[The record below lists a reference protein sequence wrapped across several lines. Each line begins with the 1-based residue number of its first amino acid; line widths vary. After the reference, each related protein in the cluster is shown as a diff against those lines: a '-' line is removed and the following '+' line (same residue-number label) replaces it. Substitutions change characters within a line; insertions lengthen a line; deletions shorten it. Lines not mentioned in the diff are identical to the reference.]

1 MVKDMDEEEEDF
13 FDTDADMPVGS
24 MKKGLS
30 QVSPKN

>member
-1 MVKDMDEEEEDF
+1 MVKDMDEEEDF

-24 MKKGLS
+24 MKKGLF